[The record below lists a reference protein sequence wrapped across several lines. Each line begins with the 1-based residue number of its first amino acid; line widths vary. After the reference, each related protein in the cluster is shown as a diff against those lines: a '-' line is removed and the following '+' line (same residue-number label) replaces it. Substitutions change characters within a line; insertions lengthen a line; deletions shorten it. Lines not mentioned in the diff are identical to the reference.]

1 MKYLEI
7 KEKQKKEIESLPI
20 YFAFGN
26 KQLEEK
32 AKELGF
38 ENVDQMLEN
47 VTGIGAGGFVL
58 LKDYNKVMNTFTK
71 QREELINL
79 INNDDEFALDAFEYE
94 LGNHEF
100 VITYDIMDTLKA
112 LGIKYEM
119 YIESERLRDL
129 MEKAKDKYLEEMEK
143 LGW

>member
-32 AKELGF
+32 VKELGF
-38 ENVDQMLEN
+38 KNVDEMLEN

-58 LKDYNKVMNTFTK
+58 VKDYDKVMNTFTK
-71 QREELINL
+71 QREELKNL
-79 INNDDEFALDAFEYE
+79 IDNDDEFVIDAFEYE

-100 VITYDIMDTLKA
+100 VITYDITETLNS
-112 LGIKYEM
+112 LNIKYDM
-119 YIESERLRDL
+119 YKENERLQDL
-129 MEKAKDKYLEEMEK
+129 MEKAKNKYLEEMKK